1 MTLKPVQQA
10 NGKRLLSSTQQ
21 ARGRLL
27 CLHGPRYLFV
37 LFSAAYFACTAL
49 VVFSFSFRPP
59 ASLARTSLSFRSPLG
74 FKKLDFSLV
83 FKGFREKSLF
93 YQKII
98 SRDILGPTW
107 HDLGRFW
114 LPFWPQDRP
123 RATQERPKTAPRSP
137 QDGPRATQDGPRAT
151 QDRPRATQDRPKT
164 TQERPK
170 SDQDHPRPP
179 KTAQE

>member
-1 MTLKPVQQA
+1 MAACFACGSLAIFSLSFRPPA
-10 NGKRLLSSTQQ
+10 SLARPSLLFRSLF
-21 ARGRLL
+21 GRLL
-27 CLHGPRYLFV
+27 RLHGPRYLFV

-93 YQKII
+93 YQKIV

-114 LPFWPQDRP
+114 LPFWHLFGIQNGK
-123 RATQERPKTAPRSP
+123 KTML
-137 QDGPRATQDGPRAT
+137 
-151 QDRPRATQDRPKT
+151 KT
-164 TQERPK
+164 C
-170 SDQDHPRPP
+170 
-179 KTAQE
+179 